1 MSIRSAA
8 DAVTVEEVP
17 KAGTGLLLAVA
28 AAIVCPFD
36 CVLAGMIRAGLSIEA
51 ICAYLGLS
59 RAVLD
64 YNIIRLDLVTPHDRP
79 RRRGGRRPWTD
90 SERRWAIYWRCLGV
104 HPESIGLALDRS
116 ATAVRSQM
124 HRLGVPAPDRK
135 KLHKVD
141 PATLDRTPPDFGFP
155 VPPDE
160 RVPATT
166 TRSGDQPHTSL
177 AIVSTASEAAPA
189 ADETTPIKKGARK
202 GRNAAVPGQC
212 DLTLLRVTPP
222 TRDDSKDVSEVPG
235 VDPPHEKAAL
245 STPVCE
251 PAEVENNEKPEVV
264 GPPDLVRQYQ
274 VVGKV
279 RRQDTNEAF
288 LRWLTLLYLGGM
300 HFKAMS
306 SYLGRSPSA
315 VQAILYR
322 MQIPRDKTA
331 GKFGRTCD
339 LEAAVANLET
349 WGFALIRCTADQGL
363 SEHDRPL
370 FWRHKDDKS
379 TRKRRCSRLKN
390 NEIDDWFKYKGGNTY
405 SILTREELEKQGRL
419 KSTSSGVQQ
428 PARLQAAMQ
437 GSLPIQQGATNEQFP
452 SRDRPQA
459 VGPRLP
465 GHAREPMPWTYPRN
479 GGATRP
485 VAHP

>member
-8 DAVTVEEVP
+8 AAVTVEEVP
-17 KAGTGLLLAVA
+17 RAGTGLLLAVA
-28 AAIVCPFD
+28 AAFVCPFD
-36 CVLAGMIRAGLSIEA
+36 CVLAGMIRAGLGIEA

-90 SERRWAIYWRCLGV
+90 NELRCAIYWRCLGI
-104 HPESIGLALDRS
+104 HPESIGVALDRS
-116 ATAVRSQM
+116 TIAVRSKL

-141 PATLDRTPPDFGFP
+141 PSTLDRTPPDFGFP

-166 TRSGDQPHTSL
+166 TRLGDEPHNIL
-177 AIVSTASEAAPA
+177 AIVSAASESAPA

-202 GRNAAVPGQC
+202 GRNAAVPGQR

-222 TRDDSKDVSEVPG
+222 AKDVSEVPA
-235 VDPPHEKAAL
+235 VDPLHEKGAP
-245 STPVCE
+245 STPVCK
-251 PAEVENNEKPEVV
+251 PAEVENIEKPQVV
-264 GPPDLVRQYQ
+264 GPADLIRQYQ

-279 RRQDTNEAF
+279 RRPDTNETF
-288 LRWLTLLYLGGM
+288 LTWLAVLYLGGM
-300 HFKAMS
+300 HFRAIS
-306 SYLGRSPSA
+306 ALFGGDPSPDA
-315 VQAILYR
+315 VQSRLNR
-322 MQIPRDKTA
+322 MVLPRDRDRS
-331 GKFGRTCD
+331 KFGWTCD
-339 LEAAVANLET
+339 LEVGVANLEI
-349 WGFALIRCTADQGL
+349 WGFALVRCTANQGL
-363 SEHDRPL
+363 SEHHRPL
-370 FWRHKDDKS
+370 FWRHKDDKH
-379 TRKRRCSRLKN
+379 TRKRRCSKLKN
-390 NEIDDWFKYKGGNTY
+390 NEIDDLFKYKGGNTY
-405 SILTREELEKQGRL
+405 SILTREQLEKQGML
-419 KSTSSGVQQ
+419 KGTTSGVQQ

-452 SRDRPQA
+452 SRDRAPA
-459 VGPRLP
+459 VRPRLP
-465 GHAREPMPWTYPRN
+465 GHARDQMPWAYARN
-479 GGATRP
+479 GSSARP